1 MNAAIPIS
9 FAIRSERASPNPVQQ
24 TIGIEGRIFFASRAS
39 SSPSMP
45 GIAKSVS
52 SSAMG
57 NEVSAIDISAC
68 FGAAQAMT
76 S

>member
-1 MNAAIPIS
+1 
-9 FAIRSERASPNPVQQ
+9 
-24 TIGIEGRIFFASRAS
+24 
-39 SSPSMP
+39 MP